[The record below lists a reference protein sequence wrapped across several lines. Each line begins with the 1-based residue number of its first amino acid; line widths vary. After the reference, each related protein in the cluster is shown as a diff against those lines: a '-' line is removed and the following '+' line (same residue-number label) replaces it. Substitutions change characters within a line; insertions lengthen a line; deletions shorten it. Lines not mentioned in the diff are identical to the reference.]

1 MGIVAGLRTAV
12 LGVVTSL
19 GLAAA
24 QADAQQVLTPL
35 WTHSSGTDGWTPKI
49 VSLGNGGSQAWT
61 QLGPFNDVTR
71 LYSSQ
76 GPQTGSPA
84 WQRLDTQTT
93 YNHAVASAE
102 NADVHCTLHDILA
115 DATQGLRSLVLRKY
129 HSTSNQPDWTYTLPF
144 TSNGHDEF
152 RVQVSR
158 DGQRVVA
165 AARNIWTNKIEVF
178 AFNAGSSAPVVSL
191 PVTFAGSLESAVL
204 SANGRKLLLGSPNRV
219 IVVDVVSGTLDHS
232 LTLFDQVYS
241 GHAINADGTV
251 FAYGTFGA
259 IKVYRKNATGG
270 YDLRVTDTTA
280 ASKYCDHLTISDDS
294 STLIGAYN
302 HSDTFLSVSVVALDL
317 VQSLSTGTP
326 VKFMEYTTTGT
337 GTRQVIASDVDC
349 SADGRSFALGT
360 WGDQNGASPEVQVFS
375 RTQTTPTKTF
385 DLPGSVQDLDLS
397 GDGQHLVVV
406 SRAQHSNV
414 FGGGGRVD
422 MLDVGA
428 GDLRVTGLPCG
439 GSTIDVAVRG
449 GIGSTAALMV
459 STAAAPVPVTFP
471 RVGTLYLTPGTMLNA
486 SLGTVQADGFAHG
499 TYVIPAGLLGQT
511 LYLQGLASAP
521 RRLTRD
527 WQRFTVLP

>member
-1 MGIVAGLRTAV
+1 
-12 LGVVTSL
+12 LGVAASL
-19 GLAAA
+19 GLAVT
-24 QADAQQVLTPL
+24 QVGAQQVLTPL
-35 WTHSSGTDGWTPKI
+35 WTHSSGTEGWTPKI

-61 QLGPFNDVTR
+61 QLGPYNDVTR

-76 GPQTGSPA
+76 GPQSGSPA
-84 WQRLDTQTT
+84 WQRVDTQTT
-93 YNHAVASAE
+93 FNHAVASAE
-102 NADVHCTLHDILA
+102 LADVHCTLHDIVS
-115 DATQGLRSLVLRKY
+115 DAGQGLRSLVLRKY

-165 AARNIWTNKIEVF
+165 AARNIWTNKVEVF
-178 AFNAGSSAPVVSL
+178 AFNASSATPLLSL
-191 PVTFAGSLESAVL
+191 PVTVAGTLENAIL
-204 SANGRKLLLGSPNRV
+204 SANGRKLLLASPNRM
-219 IVVDVVSGTLDHS
+219 IVVDTISGTTDHS
-232 LTLFDQVYS
+232 LILFDQVYS

-280 ASKYCDHLTISDDS
+280 ATKYCDHLTISDDG
-294 STLIGAYN
+294 STLVGAFN

-317 VQSLSTGTP
+317 VQSLTTGTP

-337 GTRQVIASDVDC
+337 GTRQVLASGVDC
-349 SADGRSFALGT
+349 SADGRVFALGT

-375 RTQTTPTKTF
+375 RTQSAPTKTF

-406 SRAQHSNV
+406 SRAQHNNV

-422 MLDVGA
+422 MLEVGV
-428 GDLRVTGLPCG
+428 GDLRIMGLPRG
-439 GSTIDVAVRG
+439 GATIDIAVRG
-449 GIGSTAALMV
+449 GLGSSAALMV
-459 STAAAPVPVTFP
+459 STAAALTPTVFP
-471 RVGTLYLTPGTMLNA
+471 RVGTLYLTPGTLLNT
-486 SLGTVQADGFAHG
+486 SLGPVQADGYAHG
-499 TYVIPAGLLGQT
+499 SYVIPAGLVGQT
-511 LYLQGLASAP
+511 LYLQGLTSQP
-521 RRLTRD
+521 RRLSRD